1 MKKFKKLIALTCV
14 AAMLVPTIAF
24 AADGTDPSGEMNGNG
39 VVENDNAPA
48 IDITNVVLP
57 TTSLAT
63 DTYNFTID
71 AAELLADV
79 DAENYNDTK
88 AEGVWFKAQDAAP
101 ELVVTTDED
110 TSGDTTAEVSLVEK
124 IYVEDTGFAIIGN
137 ELAGAT
143 DLSAAF
149 TNTYAVWVPEI
160 DTTDADQDGDSTE
173 PTGNGEYKIVTNAD
187 ITDYFNFVFTSGA
200 GNNEYTSMA
209 TKQHTSENDN
219 ISNGKL
225 YVLSYVAIDADDA
238 AAKYYDADT
247 TSLKSDPAATLYV
260 VDTDATNDG
269 DVTPSAQAGETTY
282 TTAALAADPD
292 APTLYELVYK
302 DAVFTNQGT
311 SSKAVVINKSTFDIK
326 VSAKVTV
333 SDATGLTF
341 EADDADLA
349 TKTDDASIYMAIKDG
364 TNEIAILGET
374 PTATATLKIAGVDPT
389 NSTLYQTTGPEA
401 ITGSHQ
407 YYRYLDPVTSYNE
420 AYFEIYAATD
430 AADDWDA
437 YVEAVKEAGAAPKIN
452 VVYSWEKAGL
462 VTEISGNTYSRSAT
476 NNTYTID
483 WANAVEVGDRA
494 IKSISLSLNGTDII
508 GNALPAACYNLAGS
522 TLTIDATQTTAIGAG
537 ADGQVRYFI
546 VTFMDNSTAKITVN
560 VTQ

>member
-14 AAMLVPTIAF
+14 AAMLVPSIAF

-57 TTSLAT
+57 TTSLAS

-79 DAENYNDTK
+79 DAENYNNTK
-88 AEGVWFKAQDAAP
+88 AEGVWFKAQSAAP
-101 ELVVTTDED
+101 ELVVTTDAN
-110 TSGDTTAEVSLVEK
+110 TTGELSLVEK
-124 IYVEDTGFAIIGN
+124 VYVEDTDFDIIGA
-137 ELAGAT
+137 ELDTKT

-149 TNTYAVWVPEI
+149 ANTYAVWVPEK
-160 DTTDADQDGDSTE
+160 DTSDADQDGDTTE
-173 PTGNGEYKIVTNAD
+173 PTGNGEYKVVTNTN
-187 ITDYFNFVFTSGA
+187 ITDYFNFVFTSGT

-209 TKQHTSENDN
+209 AKQHTSENDN

-225 YVLSYVAIDADDA
+225 YVLSYVAIDAEDA
-238 AAKYYDADT
+238 AAKYYDADA
-247 TSLKSDPAATLYV
+247 SALKSEATGTLFV
-260 VDTDATNDG
+260 KNIDAGNDNVPGTNDAAEA
-269 DVTPSAQAGETTY
+269 DNDIAYTQAALDADSTPVAGE
-282 TTAALAADPD
+282 
-292 APTLYELVYK
+292 LVFE

-311 SSKAVVINKSTFDIK
+311 SSQAVIINKSTFDIK

-374 PTATATLKIAGVDPT
+374 PTATATLKITGVDPT
-389 NSTLYQTTGPEA
+389 NSTLYQTSTSETA
-401 ITGSHQ
+401 TGSHQ
-407 YYRYLDPVTSYNE
+407 YYRYLDPVVSYNE

-452 VVYSWEKAGL
+452 VVYSWEKAGNDI
-462 VTEISGNTYSRSAT
+462 TATTYSIGSA
-476 NNTYTID
+476 NNYAITWTSSVKE
-483 WANAVEVGDRA
+483 AEKT
-494 IKSISLSLNGTDII
+494 IKSIEGGLNADTLNVIFDAESYSLSGDKNTLIIDGTK
-508 GNALPAACYNLAGS
+508 GKFGAAAVGAKR
-522 TLTIDATQTTAIGAG
+522 TL
-537 ADGQVRYFI
+537 
-546 VTFMDNSTAKITVN
+546 KITFGDDTFVIVE
-560 VTQ
+560 VTCAE

>member
-14 AAMLVPTIAF
+14 AAMLVPSIAF

-71 AAELLADV
+71 AAELLGDV
-79 DAENYNDTK
+79 DAENYDK
-88 AEGVWFKAQDAAP
+88 SQAEGVWFKAQSAAP
-101 ELVVTTDED
+101 ELVVTTDADSVGEL
-110 TSGDTTAEVSLVEK
+110 SLVEK
-124 IYVEDTGFAIIGN
+124 VYVEDTNFAIIGA
-137 ELAGAT
+137 ELDTKT
-143 DLSAAF
+143 DLTAAF
-149 TNTYAVWVPEI
+149 TNTYAVWVP
-160 DTTDADQDGDSTE
+160 DVDGSGV
-173 PTGNGEYKIVTNAD
+173 PTGNGKYQVVTNTD
-187 ITDYFNFVFTSGA
+187 ITDYFKFEFTSGA

-225 YVLSYVAIDADDA
+225 YVLDYVAIDADDA
-238 AAKYYDADT
+238 AAKYYDADASALKAEATGTLFVKNIDNTDDGNT
-247 TSLKSDPAATLYV
+247 TPPSDP
-260 VDTDATNDG
+260 
-269 DVTPSAQAGETTY
+269 GETTY
-282 TTAALAADPD
+282 TQAALATVPATP
-292 APTLYELVYK
+292 AVGELVFE

-374 PTATATLKIAGVDPT
+374 PTATATLKITGVDPT
-389 NSTLYQTTGPEA
+389 NSTLYQTAGPEA
-401 ITGSHQ
+401 VTGSHQ

-430 AADDWDA
+430 ASDDWDA

-462 VTEISGNTYSRSAT
+462 TTEISGNTYSRSAN
-476 NNTYTID
+476 NNTYTIE